1 MKPLKSVKVT
11 RWVSESSFITYIFD
25 SSLEQE
31 PKDKQTI
38 IIKENIYQDDNI
50 EYALNK
56 IAYFIS
62 KTDKTIKF
70 PYYAWNK
77 KESLLF
83 DITDIKWKGYNINP
97 FKSKDRNS
105 DQLKEPITY
114 KYKSGLFDKTNIN
127 IVFLNDYQDKNKYYF
142 IDAKPTAIDF
152 SKRETVLN
160 SLFNKP
166 LVHTKI
172 LREIYNKIDLQTSL
186 KVIPNLTVLFDLL
199 KVNKQIQLIQWCD
212 DNAHIM
218 YKLYK
223 KHKLSERLLNQ
234 FTNIDKI
241 QNFNCI
247 NIYSVMSNG
256 TYCKITIKRDGFVI
270 MSYILD
276 LRSAI
281 NWNELSDNKTMLV
294 KYLQNITK
302 QKIVLYEIN
311 INLNIYYN
319 IDNSSF
325 QTLSKK
331 IGEYI
336 DVFHAMKL
344 LTEKNKN
351 KIICIYKRSNN
362 YTKDPID

>member
-127 IVFLNDYQDKNKYYF
+127 IVFLNDYQDKNKY
-142 IDAKPTAIDF
+142 
-152 SKRETVLN
+152 
-160 SLFNKP
+160 
-166 LVHTKI
+166 
-172 LREIYNKIDLQTSL
+172 
-186 KVIPNLTVLFDLL
+186 
-199 KVNKQIQLIQWCD
+199 
-212 DNAHIM
+212 
-218 YKLYK
+218 
-223 KHKLSERLLNQ
+223 
-234 FTNIDKI
+234 
-241 QNFNCI
+241 
-247 NIYSVMSNG
+247 
-256 TYCKITIKRDGFVI
+256 
-270 MSYILD
+270 
-276 LRSAI
+276 
-281 NWNELSDNKTMLV
+281 
-294 KYLQNITK
+294 
-302 QKIVLYEIN
+302 
-311 INLNIYYN
+311 
-319 IDNSSF
+319 
-325 QTLSKK
+325 
-331 IGEYI
+331 
-336 DVFHAMKL
+336 
-344 LTEKNKN
+344 
-351 KIICIYKRSNN
+351 
-362 YTKDPID
+362 